1 MERITSQLNMIR
13 GGITPTMKKLII
25 LICIAL
31 VLALFTGILA
41 SCGEPEKT
49 TTPTTQPP
57 TTQPPTTQPPE
68 PVVLSFASAATGNYQ
83 DLELEF
89 ATSFNARC
97 GPAYTIEYFPAES
110 MLSFPELLDGV
121 RTGAADMAAITPNFN
136 SFDEPKLGA
145 VEIPFL
151 FNNLEAHR
159 YAVPKLE
166 PLYAGILE
174 NQFNQKLLCLHN
186 YTGMALISD
195 RPVHVLADWDG
206 LLVQAISPVIASTI
220 EALGGSA
227 VTGVPYTD
235 SYSMLEKGT
244 VDAVITAPAAM
255 RIFGLPDVAHYMTA
269 AYMTPAVHGFSINLD
284 SWNSLPADVQAILLE
299 EAKNYSDMI
308 DQWVADEW
316 ITDHQSIADAGV
328 EIYYPPQSEI
338 NIWKAACQSVIDD
351 LLAQY
356 GAFGDQIMEIA
367 NEANALYP
375 NE

>member
-1 MERITSQLNMIR
+1 MKGNTNPQKIIR
-13 GGITPTMKKLII
+13 GGNKPTMKKLSI

-31 VLALFTGILA
+31 FVSLLMGSLV
-41 SCGEPEKT
+41 SCGEEEPS
-49 TTPTTQPP
+49 
-57 TTQPPTTQPPE
+57 E

-89 ATSFNARC
+89 AEAFNARC
-97 GPAYTIEYFPAES
+97 GPDYTIEYFPAES
-110 MLSFPELLDGV
+110 KLAFPELLDGV
-121 RTGAADMAAITPNFN
+121 RTGAADIAAVTPNFN

-151 FNNLEAHR
+151 FNNLDAHR
-159 YAVPKLE
+159 HAVPQLK
-166 PLYAGILE
+166 PLYAEILE

-186 YTGMALISD
+186 YTGMALISV
-195 RPVHVLADWDG
+195 RPVETMADWDG

-235 SYSMLEKGT
+235 SYSMMEKGT

-255 RIFGLPDVAHYMTA
+255 RIFALPDVSDYMTA
-269 AYMTPAVHGFSINLD
+269 AYMTPAIHGFSINLD
-284 SWNSLPADVQAILLE
+284 TWESLPGDIQDILIE
-299 EAKNYSDMI
+299 EAVKYSDMI

-316 ITDHQSIADAGV
+316 ITDHQAIADGGV

-338 NIWKAACQSVIDD
+338 DTWKAACQSVTDD

-356 GAFGDQIMEIA
+356 GEFGEDIMEIA

-375 NE
+375 ND

>member
-1 MERITSQLNMIR
+1 
-13 GGITPTMKKLII
+13 MKKLSI
-25 LICIAL
+25 LICFVL
-31 VLALFTGILA
+31 VVALFTGTLV
-41 SCGEPEKT
+41 SCGEPEET
-49 TTPTTQPP
+49 TAPTTQPT

-68 PVVLSFASAATGNYQ
+68 PVVLSFASAATANYQ
-83 DLELEF
+83 DLELAF
-89 ATSFNARC
+89 AESFNARC
-97 GPAYTIEYFPAES
+97 GPDYTIEYFPAES
-110 MLSFPELLDGV
+110 KLSFVELLDGV

-151 FNNLEAHR
+151 FNNLDAHR
-159 YAVPKLE
+159 YAVPQLE
-166 PLYAGILE
+166 PLYAEILE

-186 YTGMALISD
+186 YTGMALIAN
-195 RPVHVLADWDG
+195 RPVHTLDDWDG
-206 LLVQAISPVIASTI
+206 LLVQAISPVIASTV

-255 RIFGLPDVAHYMTA
+255 RVFALPDVADYMTA
-269 AYMTPAVHGFSINLD
+269 AYMTPAIHGFSINLNT
-284 SWNSLPADVQAILLE
+284 WNNLPANIQDILLE
-299 EAKNYSDMI
+299 EAKKYSDMI

-316 ITDHQSIADAGV
+316 ITDHESIADAGV

-338 NIWKAACQSVIDD
+338 EIWKAACQSVIDD

-356 GAFGDQIMEIA
+356 GAFGDQIMAIA
-367 NEANALYP
+367 DEANALYP

>member
-1 MERITSQLNMIR
+1 MNKHHLVYKKGGNIRI
-13 GGITPTMKKLII
+13 MKKISI
-25 LICIAL
+25 FICFVL
-31 VLALFTGILA
+31 VISLVPISLA
-41 SCGEPEKT
+41 SCSEPA
-49 TTPTTQPP
+49 
-57 TTQPPTTQPPE
+57 E

-83 DLELEF
+83 DAELAFVE
-89 ATSFNARC
+89 AFNERC
-97 GPAYTIEYFPAES
+97 GPDYTIEYFPAES
-110 MLSFPELLDGV
+110 KLAFPELVDGV

-151 FNNLEAHR
+151 FNNIEAHR
-159 YAVPKLE
+159 YAVPQLE
-166 PLYAGILE
+166 PLYAEILE

-186 YTGMALISD
+186 YTGMALISA
-195 RPVHVLADWDG
+195 RPVETLADWDG

-255 RIFGLPDVAHYMTA
+255 RIFALPDVADYMTA

-284 SWNSLPADVQAILLE
+284 TWNSMPSDVQDALLE
-299 EAKNYSDMI
+299 IAKEYSDII
-308 DQWVADEW
+308 DQFVVDEW
-316 ITDHQSIADAGV
+316 DTDHQAIADGGV

-338 NIWKAACQSVIDD
+338 NLWKNACQSVTDG
-351 LLAQY
+351 LLAEY
-356 GAFGDQIMEIA
+356 GDFGDKIMAIA
-367 NEANALYP
+367 DEANAKYP
-375 NE
+375 ND

>member
-1 MERITSQLNMIR
+1 
-13 GGITPTMKKLII
+13 MKKLYI
-25 LICIAL
+25 LICL
-31 VLALFTGILA
+31 VLAVSLLIGSLV
-41 SCGEPEKT
+41 SCGEPEET
-49 TTPTTQPP
+49 TTATTQP
-57 TTQPPTTQPPE
+57 TTTTPPTTQPPE

-83 DLELEF
+83 DLELAF
-89 ATSFNARC
+89 AEAFNDRC

-110 MLSFPELLDGV
+110 KLSFVELLDGV
-121 RTGAADMAAITPNFN
+121 RTGAADMASITPNFN

-151 FNNLEAHR
+151 FNNLDAHR

-186 YTGMALISD
+186 YTGMALIST
-195 RPVHVLADWDG
+195 RPVETLADWDG
-206 LLVQAISPVIASTI
+206 LLVQAISPVIASTV

-227 VTGVPYTD
+227 LTGVPYTD
-235 SYSMLEKGT
+235 SYSMMEKGT

-255 RIFGLPDVAHYMTA
+255 RIFGLTDVADYMTA
-269 AYMTPAVHGFSINLD
+269 AYMTPAIHGFSINLD
-284 SWNSLPADVQAILLE
+284 TWNSLPTDIQAILHEL
-299 EAKNYSDMI
+299 AKEYSDMI

-316 ITDHQSIADAGV
+316 ITDHQAIADAGV

-338 NIWKAACQSVIDD
+338 DIWKAACQSVTDD

-356 GAFGDQIMEIA
+356 GEFGDQIMAIA

-375 NE
+375 ND